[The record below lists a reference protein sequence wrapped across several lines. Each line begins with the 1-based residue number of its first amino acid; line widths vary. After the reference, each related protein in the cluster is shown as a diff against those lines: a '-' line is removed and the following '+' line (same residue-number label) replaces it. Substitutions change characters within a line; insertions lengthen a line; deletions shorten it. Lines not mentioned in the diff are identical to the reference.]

1 MTQNVKK
8 TRMPTLRITNGAEAL
23 ALRKKLRLN
32 QTVFWLKVGV
42 MQSTGCRYE
51 KMERDIPLPV
61 QFLLQLAYG
70 SEKQSASLLAYLRA
84 NE

>member
-1 MTQNVKK
+1 MIQKEKNP
-8 TRMPTLRITNGAEAL
+8 RMPTLRITNGAEAL

-51 KMERDIPLPV
+51 KRERDIPLPV
-61 QFLLQLAYG
+61 QFLLQLTYG
-70 SEKQSASLLAYLRA
+70 TEKQSSSLLKYLRTV
-84 NE
+84 E